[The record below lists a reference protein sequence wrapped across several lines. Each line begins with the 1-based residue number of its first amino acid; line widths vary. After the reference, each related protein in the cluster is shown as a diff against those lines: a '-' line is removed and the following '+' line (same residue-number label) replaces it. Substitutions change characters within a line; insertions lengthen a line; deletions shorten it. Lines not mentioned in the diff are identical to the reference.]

1 MKKIFDLIA
10 VICAILFFIFAM
22 ALDSPSYLPIKICAV
37 TAAYLFGYVTFK
49 TKIGDCLELC
59 GDEYDVD

>member
-10 VICAILFFIFAM
+10 VICGILFFTFAM

-37 TAAYLFGYVTFK
+37 TAAYLAFYIRYQIKKDNYV
-49 TKIGDCLELC
+49 EV
-59 GDEYDVD
+59 GDEE